1 MKLREMLEQKKQWRA
16 HIKRVKSL
24 PQDYQ
29 IVYAEIQKYVFR
41 LGTVEFGAT
50 TSLLSGIV
58 DLFAEGA
65 AAGKPVLEVT
75 GRDVAALC
83 DSLIDGVR
91 TYDDIAQE
99 ESDRAVTRA
108 MQKEAEKMMRKK

>member
-1 MKLREMLEQKKQWRA
+1 MKLREMMEQKKQWRA
-16 HIKRVKSL
+16 HVKRVKSL

-41 LGTVEFGAT
+41 LGTIEFEST
-50 TSLLSGIV
+50 TTLLSGIV

-83 DSLIDGVR
+83 DSLIDGFR

-108 MQKEAEKMMRKK
+108 MQKQAERMMRRK